1 MRGFLLAD
9 FLHRQEQALTA
20 LTAWV
25 AEKKLAVI
33 EDLIAGFE
41 LLPAALVGLLAGENT
56 GKRIVQVT

>member
-41 LLPAALVGLLAGENT
+41 LLPAALVGLLAGKTQENASC
-56 GKRIVQVT
+56 K

>member
-1 MRGFLLAD
+1 MAD

-41 LLPAALVGLLAGENT
+41 LLPAALVGLLAGKTQESASC
-56 GKRIVQVT
+56 K